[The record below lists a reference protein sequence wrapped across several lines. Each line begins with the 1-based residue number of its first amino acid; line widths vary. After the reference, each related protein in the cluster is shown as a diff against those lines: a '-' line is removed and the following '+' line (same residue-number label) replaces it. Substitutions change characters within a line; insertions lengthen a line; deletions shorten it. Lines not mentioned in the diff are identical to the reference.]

1 ILRNFSLPASAR
13 FTVMDKIVANL
24 CRDHDFI
31 PLIRKSFRDQFFAQS
46 VSVSIARI
54 KKIYTEIESLV
65 HQCDRFALGEISPPA
80 GRNRPETK
88 PDLAYSQVGVL
99 VRSEAHMLSA

>member
-1 ILRNFSLPASAR
+1 
-13 FTVMDKIVANL
+13 
-24 CRDHDFI
+24 
-31 PLIRKSFRDQFFAQS
+31 
-46 VSVSIARI
+46 
-54 KKIYTEIESLV
+54 V